1 LGFRACGS
9 KRGKLW
15 AARAAQA
22 MSTASKEQ
30 SLERELLARRA
41 LYISNVD
48 GCFYAL
54 MVGVSES
61 YFGAMAVEL
70 GHRDTALALLL
81 TLPMLIGSFTQ
92 LLAGPLTA
100 VLGARKR
107 LVVLGAG
114 LQGLSMLGL
123 YFIAAHGVRA
133 LWPLLWAETL
143 YYVSALMVGPPWGS
157 WMAELTEGRQRE
169 RYFARRSALLQ
180 VALLCAFGAGGAMLQ
195 SAGADAQ
202 AKLHAFALLYLWGFV
217 FRAASTGMLALQP
230 DIESGV
236 RSVKQSVAAIR
247 TAADTADF
255 RVAGYLAV
263 LMLGSHV
270 AVPFFTPYML
280 RTLALD
286 YRTYAGLIAIP
297 IVVKALFFPM
307 LHPLSQRFGMRA
319 LLLWSGGIVMI
330 LPALW
335 VVFDGMLG
343 LSLVQAL
350 SGLGWGGLEY
360 ASYQLLLVSAREDCR
375 VEFLSLAST
384 MSSSGQLVGGMTG
397 GVLRTNLHAPYKL
410 LFMLSSLGRAAAM
423 SVMLSELPARLGREL
438 PRLFL
443 RVISAGPAVGTVQR
457 PIVSDLPPPPE
468 PSRADQR

>member
-1 LGFRACGS
+1 
-9 KRGKLW
+9 
-15 AARAAQA
+15 
-22 MSTASKEQ
+22 MSTASTGLL
-30 SLERELLARRA
+30 LERELLARRA
-41 LYISNVD
+41 LVISNVD

-81 TLPMLIGSFTQ
+81 TVPMLIGSVTQ

-100 VLGARKR
+100 ALGARKR
-107 LVVLGAG
+107 LVLLGASV
-114 LQGLSMLGL
+114 QALSMLGL
-123 YFIAAHGVRA
+123 YLIAAHGVRA
-133 LWPLLWAETL
+133 LWPLLWTETL
-143 YYVSALMVGPPWGS
+143 YYVSVLMVGPPWGS

-169 RYFARRSALLQ
+169 RYFARRAALLQ
-180 VALLCAFGAGGAMLQ
+180 VALLCAFGA
-195 SAGADAQ
+195 AGAVLQAAGTDAH
-202 AKLHAFALLYLWGFV
+202 AKLRAFAILYLCGFA
-217 FRAASTGMLALQP
+217 FRLASTCMLALQP
-230 DIESGV
+230 DIESNV
-236 RSVKQSVAAIR
+236 PSVKQSVAAIQI
-247 TAADTADF
+247 AADTADF
-255 RVAGYLAV
+255 RVAGYLAM
-263 LMLGSHV
+263 LMLGSHL

-307 LHPLSQRFGMRA
+307 MHPLSQRYGMRA
-319 LLLWSGGIVMI
+319 LLLWSGCIVVT

-335 VVFDGMLG
+335 VVFDGVLG
-343 LSLVQAL
+343 LSCVQAL

-397 GVLRTNLHAPYKL
+397 GFLRTNLHVPYKV
-410 LFMLSSLGRAAAM
+410 LFLLSSLGRAAAM
-423 SVMLSELPARLGREL
+423 SVMLSELPARLGREI

-457 PIVSDLPPPPE
+457 PIVSDMPPPPE
-468 PSRADQR
+468 REAAES